1 MTTAATAYAELED
14 RFRRYLVLGQ
24 AQGVLHWDMST
35 MMPRGGAE
43 ARAEQLAVLK
53 TTRHALLAAPETGDL
68 VAAAGE
74 AELDGWRRAN
84 LAEME
89 RRWRHATALD
99 ENLVEALS
107 RAETACEMAWREARP
122 AGDFAAVVADLKV
135 LVALVRETAAAKA
148 DALGLAPYDALLDAY
163 EPGGRQAEIDPLFDD
178 LEAFLPQFLGRVVEH
193 QARRPAPVPPP
204 GPFPIAGQRAL
215 ARHLMA
221 ALGFDFDHGRLDQS
235 RHPFCGGVPDDVRI
249 TTRYDEDDF
258 TPGLMA
264 VLHETG
270 HALYERGLPPAWRH
284 QPVGQ
289 ARSMSI
295 HESQSLL
302 IEMQVCRSRPFLAFA
317 APLIG
322 GALGGAGEA
331 WDGDNLYRLLT
342 RVEPGLIRVDADEV
356 TYPAHVIVRYGI
368 EKAIIGGTMEA
379 AEIPAAWNEGM
390 DRLLGI
396 TPPGDGDGCLQD
408 IHWYDGA
415 WGYFPTYTLG
425 AIAAAQIF
433 AAARQADATITAA
446 IAKGDFKPLLAWLG
460 QAIHAQGS
468 LLSVPELLTQATGRA
483 LDADLFKTHLKDRYL
498 A

>member
-1 MTTAATAYAELED
+1 VTAYAKLED

-24 AQGVLHWDMST
+24 AEGVLHWDMST
-35 MMPRGGAE
+35 VMPSGGSE

-53 TTRHALLAAPETGDL
+53 TTRHALLTGPETVDL
-68 VAAAGE
+68 LESAAE
-74 AELDGWRRAN
+74 VELDVWQRAN

-89 RRWRHATALD
+89 CQWRRATALD
-99 ENLVEALS
+99 EDLVEALS
-107 RAETACEMAWREARP
+107 RAESACEMAWRAARP
-122 AGDFAAVVADLKV
+122 AGDFAAVLPDLNV

-148 DALGLAPYDALLDAY
+148 DALGLDPYDALLDAY
-163 EPGGRQAEIDPLFDD
+163 EPGGRQADIDPLFED
-178 LEAFLPQFLGRVVEH
+178 LEAFLPEFLGRVLEN
-193 QARRPAPVPPP
+193 QARQPAPVLPP

-215 ARHLMA
+215 AHEMMA
-221 ALGFDFDHGRLDQS
+221 ALGFDFDHGRLDES
-235 RHPFCGGVPDDVRI
+235 RHPFCGGVPEDVRI
-249 TTRYDEDDF
+249 TTRYDKNDF
-258 TPGLMA
+258 TSSLMA

-284 QPVGQ
+284 QPVGL

-322 GALGGAGEA
+322 RAFGGAGEA
-331 WDGDNLYRLLT
+331 WDEDNLYRLLT

-356 TYPAHVIVRYGI
+356 TYPAHVIVRYRL

-379 AEIPAAWNEGM
+379 ADIPAAWNEGM
-390 DRLLGI
+390 NRLLGI

-433 AAARQADATITAA
+433 AAAKSADGAITPG

-460 QAIHAQGS
+460 DAIHAKGS
-468 LLSVPELLTQATGRA
+468 VLPVPELLTQATGRP
-483 LDADLFKTHLKDRYL
+483 LDAGVFKTHLEDRYL

>member
-1 MTTAATAYAELED
+1 MTAYTKLED
-14 RFRRYLVLGQ
+14 HFRRYLVLGQ
-24 AQGVLHWDMST
+24 AEGVLHWDMST
-35 MMPRGGAE
+35 VMPSGGSE
-43 ARAEQLAVLK
+43 TRAEQLAVLK
-53 TTRHALLAAPETGDL
+53 TTRHALLTGPETADL
-68 VAAAGE
+68 LESAAQV
-74 AELDGWRRAN
+74 ELDDWQRAN
-84 LAEME
+84 LSEME
-89 RRWRHATALD
+89 RQWRRATALD
-99 ENLVEALS
+99 EDLVEALS
-107 RAETACEMAWREARP
+107 RAESACEMAWRGAWP
-122 AGDFAAVVADLKV
+122 AGDFAAVLPDLNV

-148 DALGLAPYDALLDAY
+148 EALGLDPYDALLDAY
-163 EPGGRQAEIDPLFDD
+163 EPGGRQAEIDPLFED
-178 LEAFLPQFLGRVVEH
+178 LEAFLPEFLGRVLEN
-193 QARRPAPVPPP
+193 QARRPAPVLPP

-215 ARHLMA
+215 AHEMMA
-221 ALGFDFDHGRLDQS
+221 ALGFDFDHGRLDES
-235 RHPFCGGVPDDVRI
+235 RHPFCGGVPEDVRI
-249 TTRYDEDDF
+249 TTRYDENDF
-258 TPGLMA
+258 TSSLMA

-284 QPVGQ
+284 QPIGL

-322 GALGGAGEA
+322 RAFGGAGEA
-331 WDGDNLYRLLT
+331 WDEDNLYRLLT

-356 TYPAHVIVRYGI
+356 TYPAHVIVRYRL

-379 AEIPAAWNEGM
+379 ADIPAAWNEGM
-390 DRLLGI
+390 KGLLGI

-433 AAARQADATITAA
+433 AAAKSADGTITTE

-460 QAIHAQGS
+460 DAIHAKGS
-468 LLSVPELLTQATGRA
+468 VLPVPELLTQATGRP
-483 LDADLFKTHLKDRYL
+483 LDAGVFKTHLEDRYL